1 MKRIVS
7 IIALFIVLIG
17 CFTTNS
23 FATDVVNE
31 NTYLETE
38 KSERTTGL
46 ILNYKI
52 TLEKDGTTLN
62 IAGKTQCTTDVV
74 KCGIRNI
81 VVEYRTSSSADW
93 QTYQECDD
101 YYVESYSCSY
111 SISITNAPSS
121 YQYRVTCQHYAKE
134 HILSTE
140 KINNT
145 SDIVY

>member
-7 IIALFIVLIG
+7 IIALFVVLIG

-23 FATDVVNE
+23 FATDEVNE

-38 KSERTTGL
+38 KTERTTGL
-46 ILNYKI
+46 ISSYKI
-52 TLEKDGTTLN
+52 TLKKDGTTLN
-62 IAGKTQCTTDVV
+62 ITGKTQCSTDVV

-101 YYVESYSCSY
+101 YYVETYSCNY
-111 SISITNAPSS
+111 NMSITNVPSS

-134 HILSTE
+134 NIFSTQ
-140 KINNT
+140 KIDNV
-145 SDIVY
+145 SEIV